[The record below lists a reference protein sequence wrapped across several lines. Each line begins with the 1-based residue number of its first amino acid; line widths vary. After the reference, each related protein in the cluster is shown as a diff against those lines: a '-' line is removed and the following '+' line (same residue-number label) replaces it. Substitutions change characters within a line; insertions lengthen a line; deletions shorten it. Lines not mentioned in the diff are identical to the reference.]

1 MQAQALSTGDS
12 GFSPQKASVRH
23 PARLSLCSPISLVS
37 LRPSNLQWPLSG
49 KLLHISSK
57 SYLIFQLSA
66 WTSLLR
72 KLPLTPMTRSGITSP
87 HRHSILTSPSMDRG
101 VDPTCL
107 WVCLLGRTETSVRRD
122 HVYPSCT
129 QNCTPNTDESLQHMF
144 LKIYCLHISLFFK
157 LYFFILFFI
166 LCLYIIIYNIYII
179 LYIYLFI
186 LFHSSQE

>member
-144 LKIYCLHISLFFK
+144 LKI
-157 LYFFILFFI
+157 
-166 LCLYIIIYNIYII
+166 
-179 LYIYLFI
+179 
-186 LFHSSQE
+186 